1 MLSYEKNFSPRRS
14 DGRFVSTMAA
24 HMEFLRRLKPEL
36 ALPEELTRESF
47 VCYQDRVK
55 EKLRELLGM
64 PEFTPQPPPVRLW
77 REERDGYRL
86 EKWEFYPDDYA
97 AVPFLVLIPEGA
109 SAAHPVP
116 GVLCLPGSNHSKE
129 SLAGEPLPPHPEWPQ
144 NRFPERNAQAL
155 HMVRNGMAAF
165 AFDNPAI
172 GECALHAAP
181 EFGELQGM
189 TRVQMCHGLLDSGA
203 CYVGLATFQKL
214 CFLEH
219 LERFDFVDPER
230 IAITTHS
237 RGTDTAI
244 ATGLLCNRIKAIVF
258 NDFLHDDRRRYV
270 SVTEEPEREMIQD
283 IGNWHIIPGKMRY
296 FAFQD
301 LCAAFAPRYLALTE
315 GGAEEFLSVVERAY
329 RVCGASD
336 HLQITFYPAYA
347 DPATRTMH
355 EPVPLFGL
363 SKADYYTKYSYV
375 VVPDHSFRAEP
386 ALKLLKRCFGLE
398 QSRA

>member
-1 MLSYEKNFSPRRS
+1 
-14 DGRFVSTMAA
+14 
-24 HMEFLRRLKPEL
+24 
-36 ALPEELTRESF
+36 
-47 VCYQDRVK
+47 
-55 EKLRELLGM
+55 
-64 PEFTPQPPPVRLW
+64 
-77 REERDGYRL
+77 
-86 EKWEFYPDDYA
+86 
-97 AVPFLVLIPEGA
+97 
-109 SAAHPVP
+109 
-116 GVLCLPGSNHSKE
+116 
-129 SLAGEPLPPHPEWPQ
+129 
-144 NRFPERNAQAL
+144 
-155 HMVRNGMAAF
+155 
-165 AFDNPAI
+165 
-172 GECALHAAP
+172 
-181 EFGELQGM
+181 M
-189 TRVQMCHGLLDSGA
+189 TRIQMCHGLLDSGTY
-203 CYVGLATFQKL
+203 YVGLATFQKL
-214 CFLEH
+214 CFLQY

-230 IAITTHS
+230 IAISSHS
-237 RGTDTAI
+237 LGTETAI

>member
-1 MLSYEKNFSPRRS
+1 M
-14 DGRFVSTMAA
+14 
-24 HMEFLRRLKPEL
+24 
-36 ALPEELTRESF
+36 
-47 VCYQDRVK
+47 
-55 EKLRELLGM
+55 
-64 PEFTPQPPPVRLW
+64 
-77 REERDGYRL
+77 
-86 EKWEFYPDDYA
+86 
-97 AVPFLVLIPEGA
+97 
-109 SAAHPVP
+109 
-116 GVLCLPGSNHSKE
+116 
-129 SLAGEPLPPHPEWPQ
+129 
-144 NRFPERNAQAL
+144 
-155 HMVRNGMAAF
+155 
-165 AFDNPAI
+165 
-172 GECALHAAP
+172 
-181 EFGELQGM
+181 
-189 TRVQMCHGLLDSGA
+189 
-203 CYVGLATFQKL
+203 
-214 CFLEH
+214 
-219 LERFDFVDPER
+219 
-230 IAITTHS
+230 
-237 RGTDTAI
+237 
-244 ATGLLCNRIKAIVF
+244 
-258 NDFLHDDRRRYV
+258 
-270 SVTEEPEREMIQD
+270 TEEPEREMMQD